1 MSIAVQAAILTVVG
15 LIVHLAGVALYFVAK
30 RRGGLFLA
38 LLGGL
43 WTLAMVI
50 FYIYSTLGFY
60 GPMGGLQQESAGPVT
75 TTVVGFII
83 LIIGVVIA
91 VRLARRGGVK

>member
-1 MSIAVQAAILTVVG
+1 MSVAVQAAILTVIGV
-15 LIVHLAGVALYFVAK
+15 IIHLVGVALYFIAK
-30 RRGGLFLA
+30 RREGLLLT

-60 GPMGGLQQESAGPVT
+60 GAVGLRAESPGPAVT
-75 TTVVGFII
+75 TTLGFII
-83 LIIGVVIA
+83 LIIGIIVA